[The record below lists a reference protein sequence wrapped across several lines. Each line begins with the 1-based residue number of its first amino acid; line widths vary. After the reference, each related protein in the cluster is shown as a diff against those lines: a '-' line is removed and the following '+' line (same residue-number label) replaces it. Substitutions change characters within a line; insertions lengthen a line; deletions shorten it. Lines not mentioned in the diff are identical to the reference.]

1 MFLSQLINSNGPCTF
16 FTIEFVDDRGGEEEA
31 AIVGLE
37 GDLLDRLLL
46 LPFSFWLIGILSVAL
61 LEPDSIEVILAFY
74 WLQNGLVIHFD
85 QIHEQYI
92 FMIH

>member
-1 MFLSQLINSNGPCTF
+1 MVSKFSCGDLHLVFLSQLINSNGPCTF

-46 LPFSFWLIGILSVAL
+46 LPFPL
-61 LEPDSIEVILAFY
+61 
-74 WLQNGLVIHFD
+74 
-85 QIHEQYI
+85 
-92 FMIH
+92 